1 MAAGPRITCARDGA
15 VARRRR
21 HSVLWLL
28 LAALALLAAGC
39 GDDSGSRPETSA
51 PQAEQ
56 PLDEVVAE
64 LNRAI
69 SEQDCNAF
77 VALTYSA
84 LRVNAAGDAP
94 ADAGEPVRPEE
105 CEENGADVLL
115 GDLEGTTFEESEDFG
130 AAAFAEGPAGAPV
143 EGYDHWTVILL
154 ADRDGKWRHFG
165 FVPADPQFSEEMAE
179 GADPV
184 GVTEQFVEAVKA
196 GDCANAD
203 EFLLDQL
210 RFGETPREACEALA
224 GGTIF
229 APALR
234 SAEDMTVE
242 EIGRT
247 RDYAIVGVDTGR
259 TYFAVQLNT
268 PPIAPNK
275 PPQAELLVVDVVPMT
290 DFEIVEPPE
299 EQQEQ

>member
-1 MAAGPRITCARDGA
+1 MRRWGA
-15 VARRRR
+15 TTVFM
-21 HSVLWLL
+21 VL
-28 LAALALLAAGC
+28 LAALALFAVGC
-39 GDDSGSRPETSA
+39 GEDSESELETNA

-56 PLDEVVAE
+56 PLDDAVAE
-64 LNRAI
+64 LNRLI
-69 SEQDCNAF
+69 REQDCDAF

-94 ADAGEPVRPEE
+94 ADPGEPVRPEE
-105 CEENGADVLL
+105 CEDNGAGALL
-115 GDLEGTTFEESEDFG
+115 EELKGTAFEETEDFG

-143 EGYDHWTVILL
+143 EGYDRWTVIFLT
-154 ADRDGKWRHFG
+154 DRDGKWRHFS
-165 FVPADPQFSEEMAE
+165 FVPADPQFEEEMAE

-184 GVTEQFVEAVKA
+184 GVTEQFVAAVEA

-203 EFLLDQL
+203 RFLLDQL
-210 RFGETPREACEALA
+210 RFGEKPRESCEALA
-224 GGTIF
+224 GGTVL

-234 SAEDMTVE
+234 SAGEVTVE
-242 EIGRT
+242 EIARV

-275 PPQAELLVVDVVPMT
+275 PPQDELLVVDVVPMT
-290 DFEIVEPPE
+290 DFKIVEPPE
-299 EQQEQ
+299 DAQEQ